1 METLIP
7 FVVAVFAL
15 LLVPGPDMA
24 LVAASGVAYGRRGAL
39 YSALGIGT
47 GGLVLT
53 AATALVVA
61 AATGLNTELVRAL
74 QMMGAAY
81 LIWLSVSVLRHPAGD
96 DDDVAPPV
104 SDGNLFVRGVL
115 TNLAN
120 PKALVFFLAF
130 LPQFIPVGSTSPALA
145 AVWLGM
151 LLCVIGTSVNFAI
164 GVTGVA
170 LAGLAGRRIANRSVG
185 QWVIGI
191 VFFVIGAG
199 FMASL
204 V

>member
-1 METLIP
+1 
-7 FVVAVFAL
+7 
-15 LLVPGPDMA
+15 
-24 LVAASGVAYGRRGAL
+24 
-39 YSALGIGT
+39 
-47 GGLVLT
+47 
-53 AATALVVA
+53 
-61 AATGLNTELVRAL
+61 
-74 QMMGAAY
+74 
-81 LIWLSVSVLRHPAGD
+81 
-96 DDDVAPPV
+96 
-104 SDGNLFVRGVL
+104 
-115 TNLAN
+115 
-120 PKALVFFLAF
+120 
-130 LPQFIPVGSTSPALA
+130 
-145 AVWLGM
+145 M